1 VFVTAEELCTRF
13 HISRNTLYQWRQRY
27 ATFPPIVGKTRSA
40 RYTHAHVEWI
50 EAFLAL
56 RHVSVSTTAAD
67 EHCREE
73 GITLAAYVRGRHHAF
88 KQFGI
93 VAA

>member
-1 VFVTAEELCTRF
+1 MTAEELCSRF
-13 HISRNTLYQWRQRY
+13 RISRNTLYSWRTRY
-27 ATFPPIVGKTRSA
+27 ATFPRPIGNTRAA
-40 RYTHAHVEWI
+40 RYTRAHVEWI

-56 RHVSVSTTAAD
+56 RHVSVSPAAAD

-73 GITLAAYVRGRHHAF
+73 GISLAKYVQDRHQSF